1 MASMDQ
7 KLRTLY
13 LMDIMLE
20 RTDDNHLLNA
30 AQLCDILKSEYGI
43 STDRRTI
50 YAEMEILSKY
60 GLDVQQKKGKNPG
73 YYIGAREFE
82 LPELKLLVDAVQSSK
97 FITERKS
104 RELIK
109 KLETLCCRWDAAAL
123 SKQVFIVNRPKTE
136 NETIY
141 YNVDDIHTAIY
152 GNREITFQY
161 AEWTMKKEFHLRRG
175 GAMYVVS
182 PWALTWNDENY
193 YLVAYDD
200 KSGKIKHYR
209 VDKMQR
215 MEVLETERKG
225 EEAFRGFDLAEFS
238 KKTFGMYG
246 GRDEVVTLLCGR
258 ELAGVVLDRFGT
270 DVWMVP
276 VDEDHFRA
284 RVLVSVSPQFF
295 GWVTGIGKNLRI
307 EGPDQV
313 RKEYLEYVE
322 NILTGYQMAAG
333 NGRRENAGEE

>member
-1 MASMDQ
+1 MAAMDQ

-20 RTDDNHLLNA
+20 RTDDKHLLNA
-30 AQLCDILKSEYGI
+30 AQLCDILKKEYGI
-43 STDRRTI
+43 SADRRTI
-50 YAEMEILSKY
+50 YGEMEILAKY
-60 GLDVQQKKGKNPG
+60 GLDVQQKKGSAPG
-73 YYIGAREFE
+73 YYIGARAFE

-123 SKQVFIVNRPKTE
+123 SKQVFIVNRLKTG

-152 GNREITFQY
+152 ENREITFQY
-161 AEWTMKKEFHLRRG
+161 GEWTMKKQLHFKKG

-200 KSGKIKHYR
+200 AAGKIKHYR
-209 VDKMQR
+209 VDKMQH

-246 GRDEVVTLLCGR
+246 GRDEVVTLVCGR

-270 DVWMVP
+270 DTWMVP
-276 VDEDHFRA
+276 VDEGHFRA

-295 GWVTGIGKNLRI
+295 GWVTGIGKNMRI
-307 EGPDQV
+307 EGPEQV
-313 RKEYLEYVE
+313 RAEYREYVK
-322 NILTGYQMAAG
+322 NILAEY
-333 NGRRENAGEE
+333 

>member
-1 MASMDQ
+1 MAALDQ

-20 RTDDNHLLNA
+20 RTDDTHMLNA
-30 AQLCDILKSEYGI
+30 SQLCEILEREYSI

-50 YAEMEILSKY
+50 YAEMETLTRY

-97 FITERKS
+97 FITESKS

-109 KLETLCCRWDAAAL
+109 KLEKLCCRTDAAIL
-123 SKQVFIVNRPKTE
+123 SKQVFIVNRLKAE

-141 YNVDDIHTAIY
+141 YNVDYIHNAIY
-152 GNREITFQY
+152 ENREISFQY
-161 AEWTMKKEFHLRRG
+161 AEWTMQKKFHLKKNGVR
-175 GAMYVVS
+175 YVVS
-182 PWALTWNDENY
+182 PWALTWDDENY

-200 KSGKIKHYR
+200 TAGQIRHYR
-209 VDKMQR
+209 VDKMQHT
-215 MEVLETERKG
+215 EILETERKG
-225 EEAFRGFDLAEFS
+225 EETFRNFDLAKFA

-246 GRDEVVTLLCGR
+246 GHDEEVTLVC
-258 ELAGVVLDRFGT
+258 EKHFAGIMIDRFGH
-270 DVWMVP
+270 DVWLVP
-276 VDEDHFRA
+276 TDEEHFRI

-295 GWVTGIGKNLRI
+295 GWLTGIGPGVKI
-307 EGPDQV
+307 ESPQCV
-313 RKEYLEYVE
+313 REEYKRYLQDVLENY
-322 NILTGYQMAAG
+322 
-333 NGRRENAGEE
+333 

>member
-1 MASMDQ
+1 MDQ
-7 KLRTLY
+7 KLRTFY

-73 YYIGAREFE
+73 YY
-82 LPELKLLVDAVQSSK
+82 
-97 FITERKS
+97 
-104 RELIK
+104 
-109 KLETLCCRWDAAAL
+109 
-123 SKQVFIVNRPKTE
+123 
-136 NETIY
+136 
-141 YNVDDIHTAIY
+141 NVDDIYMAIY

-161 AEWTMKKEFHLRRG
+161 AEWAMKKEFHLRRG

-200 KSGKIKHYR
+200 KAGKIKHYR

-225 EEAFRGFDLAEFS
+225 EEAFRGFDLRSFPR
-238 KKTFGMYG
+238 KP
-246 GRDEVVTLLCGR
+246 
-258 ELAGVVLDRFGT
+258 LACTEAGT
-270 DVWMVP
+270 RW
-276 VDEDHFRA
+276 
-284 RVLVSVSPQFF
+284 
-295 GWVTGIGKNLRI
+295 
-307 EGPDQV
+307 
-313 RKEYLEYVE
+313 
-322 NILTGYQMAAG
+322 
-333 NGRRENAGEE
+333 